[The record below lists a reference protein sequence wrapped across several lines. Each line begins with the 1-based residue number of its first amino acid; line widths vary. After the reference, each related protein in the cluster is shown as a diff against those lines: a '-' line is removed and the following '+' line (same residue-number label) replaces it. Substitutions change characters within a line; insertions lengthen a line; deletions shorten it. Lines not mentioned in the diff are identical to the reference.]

1 MPNQCVYLSPK
12 YVLCISSAPELPQ
25 RWSREAPTAT
35 HDRLSPHSTA
45 AMDGTVGPS
54 IPPHILAK
62 RKLDEGRENVAA
74 ASKVGPSIPDEL
86 DIKKRRMVGPA
97 PPPALLDERPNSG
110 PEDGD
115 GETSSDDDIGPAL
128 PQSSASAVRKSL
140 FYPLGP
146 LANPVPNGIQ
156 EEVELAAQRRL
167 AQFAD
172 TKVRNSDG
180 GKAKRDE
187 WMLVPP
193 KSEDWATKV
202 DPTKLRN
209 RKFQTGKGSKA
220 PQQPGGDNT
229 LWTESPEEKRKRL
242 NDEVMGIK
250 EPATQSQE
258 KGGKHGASAAEAEET
273 ARRIREYNVIPP
285 CAMI

>member
-1 MPNQCVYLSPK
+1 M
-12 YVLCISSAPELPQ
+12 A
-25 RWSREAPTAT
+25 
-35 HDRLSPHSTA
+35 
-45 AMDGTVGPS
+45 
-54 IPPHILAK
+54 
-62 RKLDEGRENVAA
+62 
-74 ASKVGPSIPDEL
+74 
-86 DIKKRRMVGPA
+86 
-97 PPPALLDERPNSG
+97 
-110 PEDGD
+110 
-115 GETSSDDDIGPAL
+115 
-128 PQSSASAVRKSL
+128 
-140 FYPLGP
+140 
-146 LANPVPNGIQ
+146 LANRMPTGIQ
-156 EEVELAAQRRL
+156 EEAELAAQRRL

-172 TKVRNSDG
+172 TKVRNSSD

-220 PQQPGGDNT
+220 PQQPGGNNT

-250 EPATQSQE
+250 KPATQAQE
-258 KGGKHGASAAEAEET
+258 KGGNHGASAAEAEET

>member
-1 MPNQCVYLSPK
+1 
-12 YVLCISSAPELPQ
+12 
-25 RWSREAPTAT
+25 
-35 HDRLSPHSTA
+35 
-45 AMDGTVGPS
+45 MDGTVGPS

-74 ASKVGPSIPDEL
+74 ASKVGPSIPNEL

-140 FYPLGP
+140 FYPLRP

-172 TKVRNSDG
+172 TKVQNSDG

-220 PQQPGGDNT
+220 PQQPGGNNNT

-250 EPATQSQE
+250 EPATQTQE